1 MALCKIPAL
10 EPMATATPLP
20 ISVSEYLH
28 TSYHPDCDYVDG
40 VIEERNLGELD
51 HAELQG
57 AFLLYLSR
65 YKHEWKIRAVPE
77 IRVQTSPT
85 RFRIADVA
93 VVSVTAPREQ
103 IIQTPPVAV
112 IEILSPEDRVPRY
125 AARLEDYRRMGV
137 KNIWV
142 VDPAVRKGFDC
153 STGGWIETLTF
164 AVPESPIHIDLV
176 AVFAAVDEDR
186 AR

>member
-1 MALCKIPAL
+1 MAA
-10 EPMATATPLP
+10 ATHLP

-28 TSYHPDCDYVDG
+28 TSYRPDCDYVDG

-57 AFLLYLSR
+57 AFLLYLSQ
-65 YKHEWKIRAVPE
+65 YKLEWGIRALPE

-85 RFRIADVA
+85 RFRIADVCI
-93 VVSVTAPREQ
+93 VSVTAPREQ
-103 IIQTPPVAV
+103 IIQTPPIAV

-125 AARLEDYRRMGV
+125 SERLDDYRSMGV
-137 KNIWV
+137 RHIWV
-142 VDPAVRKGFDC
+142 IDPALRKGFDC
-153 STGGWIETLTF
+153 SGTVSGGSWIETATF
-164 AVPESPIHIDLV
+164 TVAETPIHIDL
-176 AVFAAVDEDR
+176 AAIFAAVDQDR

>member
-1 MALCKIPAL
+1 MS
-10 EPMATATPLP
+10 TAAHLP

-57 AFLLYLSR
+57 ALLLYLSNHKR
-65 YKHEWKIRAVPE
+65 EWGIRAVPE

-85 RFRIADVA
+85 RFRIADICI
-93 VVSVTAPREQ
+93 VSVAAPREQ
-103 IIQTPPVAV
+103 IIQTPPVAI
-112 IEILSPEDRVPRY
+112 IEVMSPEDRIPRY
-125 AARLEDYRRMGV
+125 SARLDDYRKMGV
-137 KNIWV
+137 RNIWV
-142 VDPAVRKGFDC
+142 IDPETRRGFDC
-153 STGGWIETLTF
+153 STEIWIETASF
-164 AVPESPIHIDLV
+164 AAPDTPIRIDL
-176 AVFAAVDEDR
+176 AVLFATIDEDR

>member
-1 MALCKIPAL
+1 MST
-10 EPMATATPLP
+10 TAHPP

-51 HAELQG
+51 HAEVQRALI
-57 AFLLYLSR
+57 LWLSQ
-65 YKHEWKIRAVPE
+65 HEREWGIRTVPE

-85 RFRIADVA
+85 RVRIADICI
-93 VVSVTAPREQ
+93 VSVAAPREQ
-103 IIQTPPVAV
+103 IIKTPPVAI
-112 IEILSPEDRVPRY
+112 IEVMSPEDRIPRY
-125 AARLEDYRRMGV
+125 NARLDDYRKMGV

-142 VDPAVRKGFDC
+142 IDPASRKGFDC
-153 STGGWIETLTF
+153 SAGAWAETASF
-164 AVPESPIHIDLV
+164 AAPETPIRIDL
-176 AVFAAVDEDR
+176 AALFAAIDEDR